1 MTEAVHTGSFD
12 VGIADEAFSRYAT
25 QVGLTAAELEPEND
39 FIAPL
44 LRSIAAR
51 LALFPL
57 VPAEAGRVR
66 LHIGFVDHPEP
77 NAFADWSQGAFFLVV
92 HSGQLLSAVEAAIQ
106 MQDNLGAFAQ
116 RLDAE
121 SGPSDRPVLETPLG
135 VTSFLNHLRGVQDG
149 RDLFKDAKSPDD
161 PATQRATTFIAAC
174 LQFTLM
180 HEFGHVV
187 NGHLGWLARH
197 QLRHSL
203 REVNFGYA
211 DMPPEERY
219 VRRFFEHEADVFAL
233 EVLLRSAYQNSANE
247 NELIVIMLS
256 FLTTVYGWSVLEVA
270 PELGQGED
278 HPGAEYRMLALPM
291 ALMGLLTQM
300 PEAEE
305 RFQSAIQRCRA
316 IVSRVASK
324 YPPFAVMLSI
334 FSQEAVERA
343 DLIGGWMT
351 EMDRVTGDR
360 ARDPIPRTTSA

>member
-1 MTEAVHTGSFD
+1 MIEALPTGSFD
-12 VGIADEAFSRYAT
+12 VGVADEAFAQYAA
-25 QVGLTAAELEPEND
+25 QFGLTAAALEPEDD

-51 LALFPL
+51 LAPFPL
-57 VPAEAGRVR
+57 VPAEEGRVR

-77 NAFADWSQGAFFLVV
+77 NAFADWSQDAFFLVV

-106 MQDNLGAFAQ
+106 MQDDLGAFAQ

-121 SGPSDRPVLETPLG
+121 FDPAAPGVLKTPLG
-135 VTSFLNHLRGVQDG
+135 VTSFLNHLRGTEDG

-161 PATQRATTFIAAC
+161 PATQRATSFIAAC
-174 LQFTLM
+174 LQFTVL

-203 REVNFGYA
+203 REVNFGYS
-211 DMPPEERY
+211 DMPAGERY
-219 VRRFFEHEADVFAL
+219 VRQFFEHEADVFAL

-247 NELIVIMLS
+247 NELIVIMLA
-256 FLTTVYGWSVLEVA
+256 FLSTVFGWSVLEAA
-270 PELGQGED
+270 PELGPGEE
-278 HPGAEYRMLALPM
+278 HPGAEYRILALPM
-291 ALMGLLTQM
+291 ALMGVLEHI

-305 RFQSAIQRCRA
+305 RFQRAIQRCRA
-316 IVSRVASK
+316 IVARVASK
-324 YPPFAVMLSI
+324 YPPFAAMQTV
-334 FSQEAVERA
+334 FSPEAVEKV

-351 EMDRVTGDR
+351 EMDRVTADR
-360 ARDPIPRTTSA
+360 SRFPIPRTAGA